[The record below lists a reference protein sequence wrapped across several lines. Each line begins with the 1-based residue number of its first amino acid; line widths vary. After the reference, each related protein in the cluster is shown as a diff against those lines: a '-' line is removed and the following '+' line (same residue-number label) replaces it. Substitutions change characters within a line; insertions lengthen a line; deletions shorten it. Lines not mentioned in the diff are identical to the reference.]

1 MIKMKF
7 TDVTAENTETVSII
21 KQTGIEV
28 ESVKVL
34 TRGDTRIVFSLGEK
48 HKHLSIS
55 NPIRKIKKSEI
66 AYAINS
72 KMKVNPFDVK
82 FYISPSGIFHISWD
96 HKL

>member
-7 TDVTAENTETVSII
+7 IDVTSENTETVSVI

-28 ESVKVL
+28 EDVKVL
-34 TRGDTRIVFSLGEK
+34 TRGNTRIVYSFGEK

-66 AYAINS
+66 AYALN
-72 KMKVNPFDVK
+72 KLMNVNPFEVK
-82 FYISPSGIFHISWD
+82 FYISPSGIFHINWD
-96 HKL
+96 KK